1 MEVHRTIKGY
11 AEYMWADGQGIQFY
25 CITYFE
31 LGKAKLWTNSMS
43 IVKDKLNPKT
53 KQLLLF

>member
-11 AEYMWADGQGIQFY
+11 AEYMWTDAQDGAIY

-31 LGKAKLWTNSMS
+31 LGKEELWTNSMR
-43 IVKDKLNPKT
+43 IVKDKLNP
-53 KQLLLF
+53 